1 MLSLLDI
8 AKEAD
13 GVDMPVL
20 KDKELPPII
29 PNRVLIAD
37 ADSFAYDNA
46 DLNTGVNK
54 NFENLEIQVE
64 TLRLLAGAEKVEL
77 HLTMGD
83 KGGRYE
89 IAQHKEYQGN
99 RKNRD
104 PFLQARV
111 KELRLKMSELND
123 DKVTAVVHEHQEA
136 DDGCAQRMYEDRG
149 YVDCVLTSIDKDL
162 WMVGGLHMHPKTF
175 EIKEYPWGYGE
186 TYLDVENYSTKKV
199 IGKGTSF
206 FWHQLLMGDTADN
219 IQGLPD
225 FGMTVTNRH
234 FPTKPMLR
242 ALAKAGASDW
252 PADKGVPLE
261 RYDRLAAAQ
270 KPKKCGPVAVAEYLK
285 DCKNDLDAFRLV
297 KYAYESH
304 YGEGVNPYTKWD
316 GTEAKAT
323 ATQHLLTEARLL
335 WMRRTKDEDVLTFFR
350 EVTGNE

>member
-1 MLSLLDI
+1 MDLLNI
-8 AKEAD
+8 AQEANGID
-13 GVDMPVL
+13 GVFI

-46 DLNTGVNK
+46 DLNTSVNK
-54 NFENLEIQVE
+54 CFENLEIQIE

-77 HLTMGD
+77 HLTMGN

-104 PFLQARV
+104 PLLQARV
-111 KELRLKMSELND
+111 KELRLMMSKIESD
-123 DKVTAVVHEHQEA
+123 IVIAIIHKDQEA
-136 DDGCAQRMYEDRG
+136 DDGCAQRMYADKDTG
-149 YVDCVLTSIDKDL
+149 NFVLLSVDKDL
-162 WMVGGLHMHPKTF
+162 WMIGGLHMHPKTYD
-175 EIKEYPWGYGE
+175 ITEYPWGYGE
-186 TYLDVENYSTKKV
+186 TYLDTENYSTKKV

-219 IQGLPD
+219 IQGLPT
-225 FGMTVTNRH
+225 FGKDVTNRH

-242 ALAKAGASDW
+242 ALEKASASDW
-252 PADKGVPLE
+252 PEDKVVPLD

-270 KPKKCGPVAVAEYLK
+270 KPKKCGPVAVAEYLA
-285 DCKNDLDAFRLV
+285 DCKTDLEAFKKV
-297 KYAYESH
+297 KEAYRSH

-323 ATQHLLTEARLL
+323 VGHHLLTEARLL
-335 WMRRTKDEDVLTFFR
+335 WMRRTVGEDVLTFFK
-350 EVTGNE
+350 EVIGND